1 MLSAKI
7 QKEAPGCASGGCEKG
22 HARARARYVEER
34 VQERDVGVRDA
45 RERVCGGRGGASS
58 SGVCEW
64 FEHVRQNKIP
74 YCRQPSTGQRIA
86 TEIVLHHHLEETD
99 CQSIENNPSR
109 WSKAAEIHTIP
120 LFGQKVRRGCACRA
134 GGYTIG

>member
-1 MLSAKI
+1 LNIGRDLYFYTILMLSAKI

-64 FEHVRQNKIP
+64 FEHVRQNKMP
-74 YCRQPSTGQRIA
+74 YSLLLGI
-86 TEIVLHHHLEETD
+86 H
-99 CQSIENNPSR
+99 SI
-109 WSKAAEIHTIP
+109 I
-120 LFGQKVRRGCACRA
+120 
-134 GGYTIG
+134 IGL